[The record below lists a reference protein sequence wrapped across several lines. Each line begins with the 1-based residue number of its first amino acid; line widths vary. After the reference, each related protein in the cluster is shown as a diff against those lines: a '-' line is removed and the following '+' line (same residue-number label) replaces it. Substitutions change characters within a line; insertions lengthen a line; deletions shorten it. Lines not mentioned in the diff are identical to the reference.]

1 MRSIRLED
9 QLEQRLQQAAAREGV
24 SVSEFIR
31 RAIAAR
37 IDVQFS
43 QLTTAEILAPFIGAA
58 PSGRPSNTA
67 RNAREEFAKI
77 MDEKYERDQEKYRR
91 AREARSER

>member
-1 MRSIRLED
+1 MRSIRLEE

-43 QLTTAEILAPFIGAA
+43 QLTNLEILDDIIGAA
-58 PSGRPSNTA
+58 PSGTPTDSA
-67 RNAREEFAKI
+67 RRSREAFAEI
-77 MDEKYERDQEKYRR
+77 MDEKYRRDQEKYRR
-91 AREARSER
+91 SERLSQR